1 MNSVIMDSI
10 QKSYGTVKAVSGV
23 SLAIEEGSM
32 FALLGPDGAGKTTLF
47 RIITSIIEPCSG
59 KAGIFGFDTIRDASE
74 VRKIIG
80 YMPQKFSLYPDLT
93 VRENL
98 DFYSD
103 LFMVPKTIQREKMK
117 SLLGFSRLDRFTE
130 FRAGALSGGMKQK
143 LALCCALIHTPRLLI
158 LDEPTTGVD
167 PVSRR
172 EFWAILSS
180 LKKEGVTVLYSTPY
194 MDEASLADRMALMHG
209 GRILAEGT
217 EEEII
222 KNFRGYIYSVRADHI
237 QSLVRVFKTR
247 FGTENVQIYGDRLHI
262 SLEDGNAK
270 DLILQEA
277 VDNHFDIKSIEIVP
291 AGIEDAFV
299 GLLKG

>member
-1 MNSVIMDSI
+1 MNSVIIDSI
-10 QKSYGTVKAVSGV
+10 QKSYGTVKAVGGV
-23 SLAIEEGSM
+23 SLTLEEGCM

-59 KAGIFGFDTIRDASE
+59 KTEIFGFDSVKDSSE
-74 VRKIIG
+74 VRKLIG

-93 VRENL
+93 VQENL
-98 DFYSD
+98 CFYSD
-103 LFMVPKTIQREKMK
+103 LFMVPKKISTEKMK
-117 SLLGFSRLDRFTE
+117 SLLGFSRLDRFIH

-172 EFWAILSS
+172 EFWSILSS
-180 LKKEGVTVLYSTPY
+180 LKSEGVTILYSTPY
-194 MDEASLADRMALMHG
+194 MDEASLADRMALMHS

-217 EEEII
+217 EDEII
-222 KNFRGYIYSVRADHI
+222 RNFRGYIYSIKAEHI
-237 QSLVRVFKTR
+237 QSLVRMFKNR

-262 SLEDGNAK
+262 SLEDANAK
-270 DLILQEA
+270 DLILREA
-277 VDNHFDIKSIEIVP
+277 GDKHFVVNTIEIVP